1 MPPTSQPLQNMVNTS
16 VSTTNPAPLPRPTQ
30 ISSAMGMTTDSP
42 ALSTPVQ
49 QQPLPVS
56 EQQPAIQQAQV
67 TNLQVSAHQ
76 QQIQQHMQQQV
87 IFVQYKKIFGNDFV
101 KN

>member
-16 VSTTNPAPLPRPTQ
+16 VSTSNPAPLSRPTQ
-30 ISSAMGMTTDSP
+30 ISSAMGMTTEA

-56 EQQPAIQQAQV
+56 EQQPTIQQAQV

-87 IFVQYKKIFGNDFV
+87 
-101 KN
+101 